1 MYHTLSQLT
10 VHGELAGANVLEF
23 QKKVHRYK
31 KYNKMISS
39 TIIMYAWSAG
49 GPNLRN
55 EMEKQDGSEIMNH
68 VITVTS
74 G

>member
-1 MYHTLSQLT
+1 M
-10 VHGELAGANVLEF
+10 EF

>member
-10 VHGELAGANVLEF
+10 VHGELTGANVLEF
-23 QKKVHRYK
+23 QKKVHWYK

-39 TIIMYAWSAG
+39 TIIMHARSAG
-49 GPNLRN
+49 GPSLRN
-55 EMEKQDGSEIMNH
+55 QMEKQDDSEIMNH